1 MKRREFISLLGRAAA
16 GWPLAAHAQSERVR
30 RIGVLM
36 PFAADGLDL
45 PTRIAAFLNAMQQL
59 GWDDGRNLRIDHRWS
74 AGDIELASKYA
85 AELIALAPDVILGSG
100 NSTVTP
106 LARMTRTVPIVF
118 VQVADP
124 VGAGLVASLARPGG
138 NVTGFT
144 PFEFGLSGKWLQLL
158 KEMAPRVTRAAVL
171 RDSSDTA
178 GIGQWGAVQ
187 AVAPLFGVELTA
199 VGMSDPGEIERSVAA
214 LAREP
219 NGALIVTGSGPTA
232 VHRDLII
239 TLAARHRLP
248 AVYPFRYFATQGG
261 LVSYGPELG
270 RTLPP
275 RRRIR
280 RSHPQGREAG
290 RPAGAGADQ
299 VRTGDQP

>member
-1 MKRREFISLLGRAAA
+1 MLDR
-16 GWPLAAHAQSERVR
+16 
-30 RIGVLM
+30 
-36 PFAADGLDL
+36 GLEI
-45 PTRIAAFLNAMQQL
+45 R
-59 GWDDGRNLRIDHRWS
+59 G
-74 AGDIELASKYA
+74 
-85 AELIALAPDVILGSG
+85 ELIALAPDVIWSG

-219 NGALIVTGSGPTA
+219 NGALIVTGSVPTA

-261 LVSYGPELG
+261 LVSYGPDSVEPV
-270 RTLPP
+270 PP
-275 RRRIR
+275 RRRLR

-299 VRTGDQP
+299 VRTGDQPQDGEGARPYSA